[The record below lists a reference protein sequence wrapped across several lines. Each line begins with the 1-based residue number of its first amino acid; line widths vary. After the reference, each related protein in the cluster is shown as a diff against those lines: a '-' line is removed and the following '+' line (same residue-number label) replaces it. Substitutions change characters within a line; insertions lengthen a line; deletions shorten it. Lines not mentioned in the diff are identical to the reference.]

1 MKVFRPHLDDV
12 ENLSHGKGA
21 KKQRGT
27 GSRQVC
33 HRLNRD
39 ERKRFEM
46 AKQSYLIMR
55 GTGYRKNR
63 KGSPLYNIYRQR
75 CDALEEIAIMIDQ
88 RADADTV
95 LVDFSTLRVTDDTR
109 FVSTIVE
116 DILQS
121 KYPNVFIS
129 LAEEDK
135 IAKLLQQPIDI
146 AKIQSLPIWGVK
158 ERILPITCDRDLAKK
173 IAKDI
178 LDVSSKF
185 VLLNTDF
192 EPVKKPS
199 NADETTN
206 EEEIEHEVLEDE
218 IDWNDI

>member
-1 MKVFRPHLDDV
+1 MKVFRPDLDDV
-12 ENLSHGKGA
+12 ENLSYGKGA

-33 HRLNRD
+33 HRLNKE

-88 RADADTV
+88 RAHMDTV
-95 LVDFSTLRVTDDTR
+95 LIDFSTLRVTDDTR
-109 FVSTIVE
+109 FVSNITE
-116 DILQS
+116 NILQR
-121 KYPNVFIS
+121 KYPDVFKS
-129 LAEEDK
+129 LVEEDK

-146 AKIQSLPIWGVK
+146 SKIQSLPIWGVQ
-158 ERILPITCDRDLAKK
+158 ERILSITCDRDLAKM

-178 LDVSSKF
+178 LDLSSKF
-185 VLLNTDF
+185 ELFNTDF
-192 EPVKKPS
+192 EPVTKLLD
-199 NADETTN
+199 AVMTN
-206 EEEIEHEVLEDE
+206 EEEIEHAVFEDE